1 MSKRVFVVPHDFTF
15 TADNALDHAI
25 KLSKQ
30 INAQIALVHI
40 VAKENE
46 IEPDFVSALKLCKRR
61 RIGPLRPEA
70 NRELFYKKDMGILAR
85 GGFSFDLSKRVLNLD
100 AKEFKKLLTIA

>member
-25 KLSKQ
+25 QLSKQ

-46 IEPDFVSALKLCKRR
+46 IEPSKSKLDSIVK
-61 RIGPLRPEA
+61 
-70 NRELFYKKDMGILAR
+70 
-85 GGFSFDLSKRVLNLD
+85 SFP
-100 AKEFKKLLTIA
+100 